1 MRKIYFIRHGETNA
15 NVMKRYCGHTDIP
28 INENGIVQAKT
39 VANIIKNYGIELM
52 YCSDLKRAKMTMKE
66 INKFYNLDITYLTEL
81 REMNFGILEDLTF
94 KEIGDIYP
102 KEKEKI
108 IKFSKNYQF
117 PEGES
122 LEMLYLRANSIFKE
136 IINKNKNGNI
146 LIVSHGGVIES
157 ILTEI
162 LSNNI
167 EKYWNIEIDNC
178 KIATVVDNEGF
189 LYLSGLNSL

>member
-15 NVMKRYCGHTDIP
+15 NVMKKYCGHSDILL
-28 INENGIVQAKT
+28 NENGIVQAKT
-39 VANIIKNYGIELM
+39 VANIIKEYSIDLM
-52 YCSDLKRAKMTMKE
+52 YCSDLKRAKMTMGE
-66 INKFYNLDITYLTEL
+66 INEFHNLDVTYLTEL
-81 REMNFGILEDLTF
+81 REMNFGILENLTF
-94 KEIGDIYP
+94 KEIGNIYP

-108 IKFSKNYQF
+108 IKFNRSYQF

-122 LEMLYLRANSIFKE
+122 LEMLYLRANTIFNK
-136 IINKNKNGNI
+136 IINENKDKNI
-146 LIVSHGGVIES
+146 LIVSHSGVIES

-167 EKYWNIEIDNC
+167 ENYWNIEIENC